1 MTGLWD
7 LKILLIPARIGL
19 KINWSEKAP
28 WHEYIHYFH
37 VNPQILHNHCLQFLQ
52 GITVVHREIKD
63 DRYAKFWGLNKVHY
77 AWSMWK
83 WWMEFAHSG
92 LWTLGCVDLAWYNR
106 QFPGFLAIYHVQCRG
121 FCNENSIW
129 AILPIKHGVLQRS
142 LLGPVLLT
150 IYVDDL
156 INEINNSQIGKMYV
170 DDY

>member
-7 LKILLIPARIGL
+7 LKILLIPARTGL

-37 VNPQILHNHCLQFLQ
+37 VNPQILHNHCWQFLQ

-106 QFPGFLAIYHVQCRG
+106 QFPGFLAIWGTMQR
-121 FCNENSIW
+121 
-129 AILPIKHGVLQRS
+129 VLQRKFHLS
-142 LLGPVLLT
+142 NTSYKTWGTPAFASGSSFIDHLCWWP
-150 IYVDDL
+150 Y
-156 INEINNSQIGKMYV
+156 
-170 DDY
+170 

>member
-7 LKILLIPARIGL
+7 LNILLIPARTGL

-52 GITVVHREIKD
+52 GIIVVHREIKD

-106 QFPGFLAIYHVQCRG
+106 QFHGFLAIWGTMQR
-121 FCNENSIW
+121 
-129 AILPIKHGVLQRS
+129 VLQRKFHLS
-142 LLGPVLLT
+142 NTSYKTWGTPT
-150 IYVDDL
+150 FASGSSFVDRL
-156 INEINNSQIGKMYV
+156 CWWPY
-170 DDY
+170 